1 MITLRLFGSVIYA
14 WLISAI
20 VVILIGEI
28 VENKNILEEF
38 LSRDEDREY
47 NLDFREIKN
56 RIYQNLFWQNFQ
68 HQKKIHMKRISFGF
82 FTSSDLPAFSKF

>member
-1 MITLRLFGSVIYA
+1 MIALRLFGSVIYA

-38 LSRDEDREY
+38 LIVLLCIWVY
-47 NLDFREIKN
+47 MGYYGICGYF
-56 RIYQNLFWQNFQ
+56 
-68 HQKKIHMKRISFGF
+68 KKRLKK
-82 FTSSDLPAFSKF
+82 T

>member
-1 MITLRLFGSVIYA
+1 MILLRLFGSLIYA

-38 LSRDEDREY
+38 LIVLLCIWVYMGYHGISGY
-47 NLDFREIKN
+47 F
-56 RIYQNLFWQNFQ
+56 
-68 HQKKIHMKRISFGF
+68 KKRLKK
-82 FTSSDLPAFSKF
+82 T

>member
-1 MITLRLFGSVIYA
+1 MIALRLFGSVIYA

-38 LSRDEDREY
+38 LVALLCIWVYMGYHGICGYFEKR
-47 NLDFREIKN
+47 L
-56 RIYQNLFWQNFQ
+56 
-68 HQKKIHMKRISFGF
+68 KK
-82 FTSSDLPAFSKF
+82 T

>member
-1 MITLRLFGSVIYA
+1 MIALRLFGSVIYA

-38 LSRDEDREY
+38 LIGLLCIWLY
-47 NLDFREIKN
+47 MGYHGICGYF
-56 RIYQNLFWQNFQ
+56 
-68 HQKKIHMKRISFGF
+68 KKRLKK
-82 FTSSDLPAFSKF
+82 T

>member
-1 MITLRLFGSVIYA
+1 MIALRLFGSVIYA

-38 LSRDEDREY
+38 LIVLLCIWAY
-47 NLDFREIKN
+47 MGYHGICGYF
-56 RIYQNLFWQNFQ
+56 
-68 HQKKIHMKRISFGF
+68 KKRLEK
-82 FTSSDLPAFSKF
+82 T

>member
-1 MITLRLFGSVIYA
+1 MIALRLFGSVIYA

-38 LSRDEDREY
+38 LVALLCIWVY
-47 NLDFREIKN
+47 MGYHGICGYFR
-56 RIYQNLFWQNFQ
+56 
-68 HQKKIHMKRISFGF
+68 KILEK
-82 FTSSDLPAFSKF
+82 T

>member
-1 MITLRLFGSVIYA
+1 MIALRLFGSVIYA

-38 LSRDEDREY
+38 LIVLLCIWVYMGYHGIRGYFEKR
-47 NLDFREIKN
+47 L
-56 RIYQNLFWQNFQ
+56 
-68 HQKKIHMKRISFGF
+68 KK
-82 FTSSDLPAFSKF
+82 T

>member
-1 MITLRLFGSVIYA
+1 MIALRLFGSVIYA

-38 LSRDEDREY
+38 FIVLLCIWAY
-47 NLDFREIKN
+47 IGYHGIIGYF
-56 RIYQNLFWQNFQ
+56 
-68 HQKKIHMKRISFGF
+68 KKRLEK
-82 FTSSDLPAFSKF
+82 T

>member
-1 MITLRLFGSVIYA
+1 MIALRLFGSVIYA

-38 LSRDEDREY
+38 LIVLLCIWVYMGYHGICGR
-47 NLDFREIKN
+47 F
-56 RIYQNLFWQNFQ
+56 
-68 HQKKIHMKRISFGF
+68 
-82 FTSSDLPAFSKF
+82 

>member
-1 MITLRLFGSVIYA
+1 MIALRLFGSVIYA

-38 LSRDEDREY
+38 LIVLLCIWVY
-47 NLDFREIKN
+47 MGYHGIFG
-56 RIYQNLFWQNFQ
+56 YF
-68 HQKKIHMKRISFGF
+68 KKRLKK
-82 FTSSDLPAFSKF
+82 T